1 MRGSETGGGSE
12 GWGGGKHRGL
22 SNCKQ
27 QIPPGTVGCIPRTF
41 VYKHE
46 ADGREIRAE
55 KPG

>member
-1 MRGSETGGGSE
+1 MVWGG
-12 GWGGGKHRGL
+12 WVGGKHRGL

-27 QIPPGTVGCIPRTF
+27 QIPPGTGAHSTNG

-46 ADGREIRAE
+46 ADGREIRVE